1 MSTNSGQWGI
11 SGGVR
16 WNGAGWYARH
26 TSSSIIRDDGDANI
40 RFFTNTSNTV
50 NAYINPAERMRI
62 DSSGRLLVGGT
73 STADDNHANI
83 NANGTLTIRRA
94 SSNDDCIV
102 IKEGSTN
109 SLLIEAAGNVINYNV
124 GSFAYT
130 SFDNEAGVAG
140 PYAALGS
147 FGGEARISAGSTGSD
162 DVPLVFRTASSGTLN
177 ERVRIDSS
185 GRLLVGTTSNNGT
198 ARLQARN
205 TGSTADA
212 GALTL
217 VTTAAAGGDAPNSP
231 YAVTRAV
238 YGNACNSGG
247 TETIRTLASREI
259 AFIKIFYSWPSGSP
273 EWKTGAYDWNGTTVV
288 TSWFHESN
296 AGHAFTLGESGGLLT
311 ITQSVGVTMNMILE
325 IEYIDS
331 SGLD

>member
-1 MSTNSGQWGI
+1 M
-11 SGGVR
+11 
-16 WNGAGWYARH
+16 
-26 TSSSIIRDDGDANI
+26 D
-40 RFFTNTSNTV
+40 
-50 NAYINPAERMRI
+50 
-62 DSSGRLLVGGT
+62 GT
-73 STADDNHANI
+73 STADNDHANI
-83 NANGTLTIRRA
+83 DSNGTLTIRRA
-94 SSNDDCIV
+94 TGGGNCII
-102 IKEGSTN
+102 IKEGATTG
-109 SLLIEAAGNVINYNV
+109 LLIEAAGNVYSYNV
-124 GSFAYT
+124 GSFAFT
-130 SFDNEAGVAG
+130 SWDNESGVNG
-140 PYAALGS
+140 PYASLGS
-147 FGGEARISAGSTGSD
+147 FGGEARISAGSTGGD
-162 DVPLVFRTASSGTLN
+162 DVPLVFRTASSGTLD
-177 ERVRIDSS
+177 EQARIDSD
-185 GRLLVGTTSNNGT
+185 GRLLVGTNSNNGT

-273 EWKTGAYDWNGTTVV
+273 EWKTGAYDWNGTTVA
-288 TSWFHESN
+288 TSWFGESN
-296 AGHAFTLGESGGLLT
+296 RGHAFTLGESGGLLT